1 MRIKLI
7 SKSLPCP
14 RYFLRHSETRKGEG
28 KLLFQESGRYR
39 VATHLELT
47 FKLASD
53 EELKDHL
60 AAKLLAAS
68 TEIDQNRVTM
78 RNMEHTLD

>member
-1 MRIKLI
+1 M
-7 SKSLPCP
+7 
-14 RYFLRHSETRKGEG
+14 
-28 KLLFQESGRYR
+28 
-39 VATHLELT
+39 ATHLELN

-68 TEIDQNRVTM
+68 TEIDQNRVAM
-78 RNMEHTLD
+78 RNMEHILDERMKELEHMGSRLNALAADRDKMEDQFKM

>member
-1 MRIKLI
+1 
-7 SKSLPCP
+7 
-14 RYFLRHSETRKGEG
+14 
-28 KLLFQESGRYR
+28 
-39 VATHLELT
+39 VATHLELS

-68 TEIDQNRVTM
+68 TEIDQNRVAM